1 MSGNSNSGRARVSP
15 EQRAL
20 RQAWGA
26 RLRAVRLARDW
37 TMQELGEELRRACRA
52 DGLRLHYPVAAST
65 VGAWEAG
72 RGRMPQAVRAWV
84 EAQEQQAGGQKP

>member
-1 MSGNSNSGRARVSP
+1 MAGNTNSGRARVSP

-20 RQAWGA
+20 RQQWGA
-26 RLRAVRLARDW
+26 RLRSLRLARDW
-37 TMQELGEELRRACRA
+37 TQGELARELTYALRA
-52 DGLRLHYPVAAST
+52 DLRAPSLAT